1 MFYNLAYYIKKF
13 IKKFINNF
21 NLKLKHKTYTYIQYK
36 NLKTG

>member
-21 NLKLKHKTYTYIQYK
+21 NLKLKHKTYTIKQ
-36 NLKTG
+36 